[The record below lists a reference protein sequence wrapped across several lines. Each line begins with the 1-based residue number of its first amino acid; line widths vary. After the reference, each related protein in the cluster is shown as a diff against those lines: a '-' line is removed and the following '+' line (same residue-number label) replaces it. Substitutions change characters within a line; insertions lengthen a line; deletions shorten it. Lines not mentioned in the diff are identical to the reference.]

1 MKPKLAFLLALI
13 VPAGAWAAAAPKPAA
28 VPAPPAAY
36 RMYASASL
44 TKAQKNS
51 PTPEDFG
58 LFFRADDGKWK
69 PFGPR
74 VAISGLTVRPG
85 DNSFMLV
92 PSSDGVVRS
101 RDGGKTWRM
110 VTGWEVGDVLSIVF
124 DGVDPQ
130 LVYGATAWGPIR
142 STDGGESWTAALS
155 GLAKP
160 YCQTLVS
167 DPHQRGRVLLGT
179 EDGLYVSTDAT
190 QTWTRVNAPAT
201 TILRLVRSSVD
212 PRLLL
217 AGTQSRGAWVSHD
230 NGVSWSAVDSVSAT
244 ANLYGAALHPRD
256 IATMAVAG
264 WGVGVR
270 VSVDGGATWADRSA
284 GLPVKNVLV
293 LAFDPDAP
301 SRLWAS
307 TFEEGSYF
315 SDDLGRTWQNGGL
328 YGANGTDYIFV
339 PNPRR

>member
-1 MKPKLAFLLALI
+1 MKPTRAFLLALTL
-13 VPAGAWAAAAPKPAA
+13 PALAWATTAPAPVATAPAA
-28 VPAPPAAY
+28 PAAY

-58 LFFRADDGKWK
+58 LFFRTDDGKWK

-110 VTGWEVGDVLSIVF
+110 VTGWEVGDVLSIVY

-142 STDGGESWTAALS
+142 STDGGETWKAALS

-160 YCQTLVS
+160 
-167 DPHQRGRVLLGT
+167 
-179 EDGLYVSTDAT
+179 
-190 QTWTRVNAPAT
+190 
-201 TILRLVRSSVD
+201 
-212 PRLLL
+212 
-217 AGTQSRGAWVSHD
+217 
-230 NGVSWSAVDSVSAT
+230 
-244 ANLYGAALHPRD
+244 
-256 IATMAVAG
+256 
-264 WGVGVR
+264 
-270 VSVDGGATWADRSA
+270 
-284 GLPVKNVLV
+284 
-293 LAFDPDAP
+293 
-301 SRLWAS
+301 
-307 TFEEGSYF
+307 
-315 SDDLGRTWQNGGL
+315 
-328 YGANGTDYIFV
+328 
-339 PNPRR
+339 